1 MRWLQ
6 EPADVVRVHQ
16 AATEVEA
23 LAVEQAL
30 RSAGVRAWLRSRQL
44 PGYGEV
50 VARAWGIWGDVLVAS
65 ADEVEAR
72 GIVDAYLASVR
83 EDGMKTTMRT
93 DVPPQGVRRFAG
105 ILPPLVT
112 LFRRDGA
119 VDETAMRRHADR
131 LLEAGVHGLFAL
143 GTTGEVMHLLPP
155 ERRRVAEVVVEQAQ
169 GRVPV
174 VIGCGST
181 STDEAIAYAR
191 HAQEIGAAG
200 VVVIVPYY
208 WVLSDAAVEAHYG
221 AIARAVDLPIIIYN
235 FPAVAGRNVP
245 APLIARL
252 AEAHP
257 SIAGIKET
265 IDSIGHIQQVLA
277 AVRPKRPDFT
287 VHCGYEYH
295 LINTLLLGGD
305 GSVPGMANLAP
316 AATVAVYDAVR
327 RGDVEGAAEM
337 MRGRL
342 EFPSLYEFGAPLFV
356 VVKEAMAMAGVI
368 EVPTV
373 RLPAQSL
380 TDDARARLRTLLER
394 MGMI

>member
-1 MRWLQ
+1 
-6 EPADVVRVHQ
+6 
-16 AATEVEA
+16 
-23 LAVEQAL
+23 
-30 RSAGVRAWLRSRQL
+30 
-44 PGYGEV
+44 
-50 VARAWGIWGDVLVAS
+50 
-65 ADEVEAR
+65 
-72 GIVDAYLASVR
+72 
-83 EDGMKTTMRT
+83 MRT
-93 DVPPQGVRRFAG
+93 DVPQEGVRRFSG

-119 VDETAMRRHADR
+119 VDEAAMRRHADR

-174 VIGCGST
+174 MIGCGST

-191 HAQEIGAAG
+191 HAQEIGATG

-208 WVLSDAAVEAHYG
+208 WTLSDAAVEAHYG

-235 FPAVAGRNVP
+235 FPAVSGRNVP

-277 AVRPKRPDFT
+277 AVRPTRPDFT

-368 EVPTV
+368 EAPTV
-373 RLPAQSL
+373 RLPAQ
-380 TDDARARLRTLLER
+380 
-394 MGMI
+394 

>member
-6 EPADVVRVHQ
+6 DSTDVVRVHQ

-30 RSAGVRAWLRSRQL
+30 RSGGVRAWLRSRQV

-50 VARAWGIWGDVLVAS
+50 IARATGIWGDVLVAPE
-65 ADEVEAR
+65 DESQAR
-72 GIVDAYLASVR
+72 GIVEGYLSALK
-83 EDGMKTTMRT
+83 EDGMKVATTT
-93 DVPPQGVRRFAG
+93 GSSGQGLRRFAG

-119 VDETAMRRHADR
+119 VDEAAMRRHADR
-131 LLEAGVHGLFAL
+131 LLEAGVHGLFTL
-143 GTTGEVMHLLPP
+143 GTTGEVMHLQPQ
-155 ERRRVAEVVVEQAQ
+155 ERRRVAEVVVQQAA

-174 VIGCGST
+174 LIGCGST

-208 WVLSDAAVEAHYG
+208 WTLSDAAVDAHYG
-221 AIARAVDLPIIIYN
+221 TIARAVDLPLVIYN
-235 FPAVAGRNVP
+235 FPGVSGRNLPP
-245 APLIARL
+245 ALIARL

-257 SIAGIKET
+257 TIAGIKET

-277 AVRPKRPDFT
+277 AVRPARPDFT

-305 GSVPGMANLAP
+305 GAVPGMANLAP

-327 RGDVEGAAEM
+327 RGDVEAAAEL
-337 MRGRL
+337 MRPRL

-356 VVKEAMAMAGVI
+356 VVKEAMALAGLI
-368 EVPTV
+368 EAPTV
-373 RLPAQSL
+373 RLPAQPL
-380 TDDARARLRTLLER
+380 GEEARARLRTLLR
-394 MGMI
+394 SLGML

>member
-6 EPADVVRVHQ
+6 EPTDVVRVHQ
-16 AATEVEA
+16 ASTEVEA

-30 RSAGVRAWLRSRQL
+30 RSAGVRAWLRSRQV

-50 VARAWGIWGDVLVAS
+50 IARATGIWGDVLVALE
-65 ADEVEAR
+65 DETQAR
-72 GIVDAYLASVR
+72 GVVDAYLSAVK
-83 EDGMKTTMRT
+83 EDGMKAATRT
-93 DVPPQGVRRFAG
+93 DLSGQGVRRFAG

-112 LFRRDGA
+112 LFRPDGA
-119 VDETAMRRHADR
+119 VDEGGMRRHADR

-143 GTTGEVMHLLPP
+143 GTTGEAMHMHPQ
-155 ERRRVAEVVVEQAQ
+155 ERRRVAEVVVQQAK

-174 VIGCGST
+174 LIGCGST
-181 STDEAIAYAR
+181 STDEAIAFAR
-191 HAQEIGAAG
+191 HAQEIGASG

-208 WVLSDAAVEAHYG
+208 WILTDAAVEAHYG
-221 AIARAVDLPIIIYN
+221 AIARAVDLPVIIYN
-235 FPAVAGRNVP
+235 FPAVSGRSLPAGLV
-245 APLIARL
+245 ARL

-265 IDSIGHIQQVLA
+265 LDSIGHIQQVLA
-277 AVRPKRPDFT
+277 AVRPTRPDFV

-305 GSVPGMANLAP
+305 GAVPGMANLAP

-327 RGDVEGAAEM
+327 RGDVEAAAEI

-342 EFPSLYEFGAPLFV
+342 DFPSLYEFGAPLFV
-356 VVKEAMAMAGVI
+356 VIKEAMAMAGLI
-368 EVPTV
+368 DAPTV
-373 RLPAQSL
+373 RLPAQPL
-380 TDDARARLRTLLER
+380 GEEARARLRALLGSL
-394 MGMI
+394 GML

>member
-93 DVPPQGVRRFAG
+93 DVSPQGVRRFAG

-208 WVLSDAAVEAHYG
+208 WTLSDAAVEAHYH
-221 AIARAVDLPIIIYN
+221 AIAGAVDLPLIIYN
-235 FPAVAGRNVP
+235 FPAVAGRSVP

-316 AATVAVYDAVR
+316 AATVAVYEAVR

-368 EVPTV
+368 EAPTV

>member
-1 MRWLQ
+1 MRWLA

-30 RSAGVRAWLRSRQL
+30 RSTGVRAWLRSRQL

-50 VARAWGIWGDVLVAS
+50 VARAWGIWGDVLVAPE
-65 ADEVEAR
+65 DEVEAR

-83 EDGMKTTMRT
+83 EDGMTSTMQSEAPR
-93 DVPPQGVRRFAG
+93 QGVRRFAG

-112 LFRRDGA
+112 LFNRDGSL
-119 VDETAMRRHADR
+119 DEAAMRRHVDR
-131 LLEAGVHGLFAL
+131 LLEGGVHGLFAL
-143 GTTGEVMHLLPP
+143 GTTGEVMHLLPQ
-155 ERRRVAEVVVEQAQ
+155 ERRRVAELVVEAAQ

-174 VIGCGST
+174 LIGCGST
-181 STDEAIAYAR
+181 STDEATAHAR
-191 HAQEIGAAG
+191 HAQEIGASG

-208 WVLSDAAVEAHYG
+208 WTLSDAAVEAHYA
-221 AIARAVDLPIIIYN
+221 AIASAVDLPLIIYN
-235 FPAVAGRNVP
+235 FPAVSGRNFP

-257 SIAGIKET
+257 TIAGIKET

-295 LINTLLLGGD
+295 LINTLLIGGD

-337 MRGRL
+337 MQARL

-356 VVKEAMAMAGVI
+356 VVKEAMAMAGWI
-368 EVPTV
+368 EAPTV
-373 RLPAQSL
+373 RLPAQPL
-380 TDDARARLRTLLER
+380 GEEARTRLRGLLER
-394 MGMI
+394 MGML